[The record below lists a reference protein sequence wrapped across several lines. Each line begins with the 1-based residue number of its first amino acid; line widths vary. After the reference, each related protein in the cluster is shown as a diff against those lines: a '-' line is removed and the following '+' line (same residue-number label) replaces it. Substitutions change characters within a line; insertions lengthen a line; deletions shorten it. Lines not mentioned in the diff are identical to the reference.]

1 MKPSTLVLGGLLVC
15 GGILALAHV
24 LCSQERS
31 QAQRSDERAE
41 PASTEKEK
49 PMAKEEPPADAQAES
64 LEPMKK
70 WLEFAAPGAHHIK
83 LDPLVGKWNYRQT
96 LWMGPDSPPTENS
109 GTTEVRWIMG
119 QRFVQIQ
126 STGKFLDKDFHSM
139 WLLGFDNL
147 KKKYVS
153 CYIDNLGSGLYPAE
167 GGAGPGDRGII
178 LVSRM
183 DDWFTGEHDRGF
195 TYAIRSLDEDK
206 WTFEMTDL
214 TSGAKAMEV
223 VYTRKKEGST
233 EK

>member
-1 MKPSTLVLGGLLVC
+1 MEKETPS
-15 GGILALAHV
+15 AA
-24 LCSQERS
+24 ED
-31 QAQRSDERAE
+31 QA
-41 PASTEKEK
+41 ASTE
-49 PMAKEEPPADAQAES
+49 
-64 LEPMKK
+64 LMKK
-70 WLEFAAPGAHHIK
+70 WLEFAAPGAHHKK
-83 LDPLVGKWNYRQT
+83 LEPLVGKWDYRQT

-126 STGKFLDKDFHSM
+126 STGKFLDKDFQSM

-178 LVSRM
+178 LVGRM

-195 TYAIRSLDEDK
+195 TYAIRSLSEDK
-206 WTFEMTDL
+206 WTFKMTDL

-223 VYTRKKEGST
+223 VYTRRKEVP
-233 EK
+233 